1 MSIET
6 LILDFLYRC
15 NIMEIL
21 ALFIGMYV
29 LHRKV
34 LVRLDEKI
42 NPIKDRMDNLD
53 NRMDNLDKRM
63 DGMEKRMDNL
73 DKRMDRLEDKV
84 DHLTTRVDD
93 VDRRVCRIEG
103 TLTSQNCCVLNN
115 GSNKKRRHG

>member
-15 NIMEIL
+15 NVMEIL

-42 NPIKDRMDNLD
+42 NPIKDRMDSID
-53 NRMDNLDKRM
+53 KRMDSIDKRM
-63 DGMEKRMDNL
+63 DGIER
-73 DKRMDRLEDKV
+73 RMDRLEDKV

-103 TLTSQNCCVLNN
+103 TLASQNCCVLNN